1 VIVDIGTGDGRA
13 VLARARAEP
22 GALVAGVDAAPAG
35 MAESSRRAARRG
47 PANAIFLAAGAETL
61 GGSVLSCRAN
71 LVTVTFPWG
80 SLLRGVLG
88 LDEAALA
95 GVAALVAPGGRV
107 EALASVIPSDGVEG
121 IATLDA
127 TCEPEIRHAWAG
139 VGMELLSMRL
149 ATPAEISASGSSW
162 ARRLDVTRAARPV
175 WRLDLCRP

>member
-1 VIVDIGTGDGRA
+1 MVVDIGTGDGRA

-22 GALVAGVDAAPAG
+22 RALVIGLDAATAA

-47 PANAIFLAAGAETL
+47 PANAIFLAAGAESL
-61 GGSVLSCRAN
+61 GDTVLACRAN

-95 GVAALVAPGGRV
+95 GVAALAAPGGRV
-107 EALASVIPSDGVEG
+107 EVLASVIPSDGIEG
-121 IATLDA
+121 IAALDA
-127 TCEPEIRHAWAG
+127 TCEPEIRRAWAV
-139 VGMELLSMRL
+139 VGLDLRSMR
-149 ATPAEISASGSSW
+149 PASPTEVAASGSSW
-162 ARRLDVTRAARPV
+162 ARRLDATRNVRPV